1 MRKVLCIK
9 YKYGVLPD
17 HYYEILGDY
26 DYYYQLKAEDGIVRM
41 YEKELFHLC

>member
-17 HYYEILGDY
+17 HYYTILGDFGWG
-26 DYYYQLKAEDGIVRM
+26 YQLRAEDGLVRI